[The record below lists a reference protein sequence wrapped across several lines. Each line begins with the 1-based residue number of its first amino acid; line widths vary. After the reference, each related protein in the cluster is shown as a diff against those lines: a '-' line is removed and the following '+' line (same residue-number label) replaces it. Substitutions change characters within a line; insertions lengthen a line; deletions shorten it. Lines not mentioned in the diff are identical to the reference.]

1 MANNKTQAFNDL
13 PNLPPDG
20 IDLETAPILR
30 HLAKA
35 SRHLGELNGLCA
47 SLPDPQL
54 LINTIVL
61 QESKDSSAIENIVTT
76 QDELYQAA
84 TEETTASVAAKEVLS
99 YREALYTGFN
109 KMKTQKNLLLTN
121 TMVEIVQTIKQNKAG
136 IRNTPGTALKNAING
151 EVIYTPPCCEDVL
164 REKLSALEDFINNPE
179 VSSLDPLVKMALLH
193 YQFEAIH
200 PFSDG
205 NGRTGRIINA
215 LYLVQQELLSQP
227 VLYLSSYI
235 VKYKTEYYQLLRGV
249 TENNNWHDW
258 VMYILTALSETALLT
273 TSKIRSMISLRD
285 EYEQLMKAAL
295 GSSYSH
301 ELLQLMFKLPY
312 LKIEL
317 LEKQGIAHRQ
327 TASTWLKKLVDAN
340 ILVPEKKGRTTYF
353 INYRLMAIIAP
364 GSLNYYSK
372 MLITNEWSAPAGIE
386 YGKNIRIL
394 SSKGNY
400 TVKVFSA
407 DGTSFE
413 FPVLDER
420 KAFEIPAEKI
430 STVVRPMISLKSNL
444 KEELHLEV
452 LQY

>member
-1 MANNKTQAFNDL
+1 MTYSKTQAFN
-13 PNLPPDG
+13 NLPKLPPAS
-20 IDLETAPILR
+20 IDLETTTILR

-35 SRHLGELNGLCA
+35 ARHLGELNGLCA

-54 LINTIVL
+54 LINTIIL

-76 QDELYQAA
+76 QDELYKAA
-84 TEETTASVAAKEVLS
+84 TEETNISVAAKEVLS

-109 KMKTQKNLLLTN
+109 KMQAQENLLLTN
-121 TMVEIVQTIKQNKAG
+121 TMIEIVQTIKQNKAG

-164 REKLSALEDFINNPE
+164 REKLSELENFINNPDA
-179 VSSLDPLVKMALLH
+179 SSLDPLIKLALIH

-273 TSKIRSMISLRD
+273 TSKIRSMIALK
-285 EYEQLMKAAL
+285 EKYEQKMKEAL

-301 ELLQLMFKLPY
+301 ELLQLMFTFPY

-317 LEKQGIAHRQ
+317 LEKKGIAHRQ
-327 TASTWLKKLVDAN
+327 TASIWLKKLVDAN

-353 INYRLMAIIAP
+353 INYRLMEIISQA
-364 GSLNYYSK
+364 
-372 MLITNEWSAPAGIE
+372 
-386 YGKNIRIL
+386 
-394 SSKGNY
+394 
-400 TVKVFSA
+400 
-407 DGTSFE
+407 
-413 FPVLDER
+413 
-420 KAFEIPAEKI
+420 
-430 STVVRPMISLKSNL
+430 
-444 KEELHLEV
+444 
-452 LQY
+452 